1 MRVRMGRTVYHS
13 HASDCLLFL
22 FILLPIS
29 QKRQYKKAMNSANT
43 VDYSVIG
50 IYSMLMVVVG
60 LYVMRFNRSAIEYF
74 RGGSRIPWLVAGLSC
89 FMSGFSAWTFTGAAG
104 VAYQAGVAAIGL
116 YIGNAASFLLG
127 YFVFAARWR
136 RTRITTVMEYLSD
149 RFNPATHQ
157 TFSWVTIFFQLFT
170 SASTL
175 YGLSLFI
182 SSACGFPVTWTI
194 LGAGALII
202 FYCVIGGLWAVVMTD
217 FLQASILM
225 PFCLVLVITS
235 LARVGGVSGLVHSL
249 PPQMK
254 TLHLTGEFGWIY
266 LASWTIMVSFGYN
279 TSAMAQRYF
288 SVDDERSA
296 RKVALLCA
304 VLFFVGAFVWFIP
317 PMAMRVV
324 YPNLATIWPHF
335 ANAGEASYATASL
348 TLLPHGLI
356 GVMLAAMFSATMA
369 NLSAQFNLK
378 SAILSKDVYQTLF
391 RKNAGDHELLV
402 VGWITTFLVGATT
415 TVLAAGMAASGK
427 SVFDIM
433 LTFNTL
439 ISLAY
444 GPPALLG
451 LVVRRTPP
459 WSGMA
464 SFITGLVLGVLGA
477 FVFDWSLIQQ
487 VAIIIPSSFGV
498 FFLSGLLD
506 RGDNAGRARLFKNLN
521 TPVDVA
527 HELKDSPDYTAPVFR
542 FLSATV
548 ATIGAL
554 SLLLLFTAPV
564 SQRGTILWFSGLT
577 LTISAGLWLVRRSPS
592 AVKPT
597 PQALAAPSHD

>member
-1 MRVRMGRTVYHS
+1 
-13 HASDCLLFL
+13 
-22 FILLPIS
+22 
-29 QKRQYKKAMNSANT
+29 MNTANS
-43 VDYSVIG
+43 VDYAVIG
-50 IYSMLMVVVG
+50 LYAMLMVLVG
-60 LYVMRFNRSAIEYF
+60 LYVMRFNRGAAEYF

-104 VAYQAGVAAIGL
+104 VAYRAGFAATGL

-127 YFVFAARWR
+127 YFVFATRWR
-136 RTRITTVMEYLSD
+136 RSRVTTVMEYLSD
-149 RFNPATHQ
+149 RFNPVTHQ

-182 SSACGFPVTWTI
+182 SSACGLPVSWTI
-194 LGAGALII
+194 IGAGALII

-235 LARVGGVSGLVHSL
+235 LLRVGGPSGLIHSL
-249 PPQMK
+249 PAEMK
-254 TLHLTGEFGWIY
+254 TIHLSGEFGWIY
-266 LASWTIMVSFGYN
+266 LLSWTIMVSFGYN

-296 RKVALLCA
+296 RKVALLCCG
-304 VLFFVGAFVWFIP
+304 LFFVGAFLWFIP
-317 PMAMRVV
+317 PMAMRIV
-324 YPNLATIWPHF
+324 YPDLRSVWPALANP
-335 ANAGEASYATASL
+335 GEASYAVASL

-378 SAILSKDVYQTLF
+378 SAILTKDVYQKLFRQMAGDRELLLVGWAATLF
-391 RKNAGDHELLV
+391 IGC
-402 VGWITTFLVGATT
+402 TT
-415 TVLAAGMAASGK
+415 TAIAAYMSASGK
-427 SVFDIM
+427 SVFQIM

-459 WSGMA
+459 WSGLA
-464 SFITGLVLGVLGA
+464 SFMTGLVLGNLGA
-477 FVFDWSLIQQ
+477 FVFHWTLIQQ
-487 VAIIIPSSFGV
+487 VWIIIPSSFGI
-498 FFLSGLLD
+498 FFLSGLFD
-506 RGDNAGRARLFKNLN
+506 HGDNPGRSRLFRNLN
-521 TPVDVA
+521 TPINVA
-527 HELKDSPDYTAPVFR
+527 TELKDSLDYTQPVFR
-542 FLSATV
+542 FLSRTV
-548 ATIGAL
+548 VCIGLL
-554 SLLLLFTAPV
+554 SLLLLLTP
-564 SQRGTILWFSGLT
+564 SGQRGTILWFAGLT
-577 LTISAGLWLVRRSPS
+577 LAIGVSLGFVGGATSSQTAGVRHSSDDERVPS
-592 AVKPT
+592 R
-597 PQALAAPSHD
+597 QG

>member
-1 MRVRMGRTVYHS
+1 
-13 HASDCLLFL
+13 
-22 FILLPIS
+22 
-29 QKRQYKKAMNSANT
+29 MNGANL

-50 IYSMLMVVVG
+50 IYGLLMVVVG
-60 LYVMRFNRSAIEYF
+60 LYVMRFNRGAAEYF

-104 VAYQAGVAAIGL
+104 VAYSHGIVAVGL

-127 YFVFAARWR
+127 YFVFATRWR
-136 RTRITTVMEYLSD
+136 RSRVTTVMEYLSD
-149 RFNPATHQ
+149 RFNPVTHQ

-182 SSACGFPVTWTI
+182 STACGLPVTWTI
-194 LGAGALII
+194 IGAGSLII
-202 FYCVIGGLWAVVMTD
+202 FYCVIGGLWAVVVTD

-235 LARVGGVSGLVHSL
+235 LTKVGGVAGLVHSL
-249 PPQMK
+249 PPEMK
-254 TLHLTGEFGWIY
+254 TLHFSGEFGWIY
-266 LASWTIMVSFGYN
+266 LFSWTIMVSFGYN

-296 RKVALLCA
+296 RKVALLCCC
-304 VLFFVGAFVWFIP
+304 LFFVGAFLWFLP

-324 YPNLATIWPHF
+324 YPDLRTVWPSLANPS
-335 ANAGEASYATASL
+335 EASYAVASL

-378 SAILSKDVYQTLF
+378 SAILSKDVYQTLI
-391 RKNAGDHELLV
+391 RKSAGEGELLV
-402 VGWITTFLVGATT
+402 VGWINTFLIGALTT
-415 TVLAAGMAASGK
+415 AIATLMAASGK
-427 SVFDIM
+427 SVFQIM

-451 LVVRRTPP
+451 LVVRRTPA
-459 WSGMA
+459 WSGLA
-464 SFITGLVLGVLGA
+464 SFMTGLVLGMLGA
-477 FVFDWSLIQQ
+477 FVFHWSLIQQ

-498 FFLSGLLD
+498 FFLSGWLD
-506 RGDNAGRARLFKNLN
+506 RGDSPGRARLFRNLN
-521 TPVDVA
+521 TPVNVGV
-527 HELKDSPDYTAPVFR
+527 ELKDSPDFTREVFQ
-542 FLSATV
+542 FLSL
-548 ATIGAL
+548 TIASIGVL
-554 SLLLLFTAPV
+554 SLLLLVTAP
-564 SQRGTILWFSGLT
+564 SNQRGTILWFAG
-577 LTISAGLWLVRRSPS
+577 LTISISVALRFVRSSARSK
-592 AVKPT
+592 AD
-597 PQALAAPSHD
+597 LAAKAQSGLPLPTANP

>member
-1 MRVRMGRTVYHS
+1 
-13 HASDCLLFL
+13 
-22 FILLPIS
+22 
-29 QKRQYKKAMNSANT
+29 MNIANAA
-43 VDYSVIG
+43 DYSVIA
-50 IYSMLMVVVG
+50 IYGLLMVVVG
-60 LYVMRFNRSAIEYF
+60 LYVMRFNRGAIEYF

-104 VAYQAGVAAIGL
+104 VAYRAGIAAIGL

-127 YFVFAARWR
+127 YFIFAARWR
-136 RTRITTVMEYLSD
+136 RSRITTVMEYLSD
-149 RFNPATHQ
+149 RFNPVTHQ

-202 FYCVIGGLWAVVMTD
+202 FYCVVGGLWAVVMTD

-235 LARVGGVSGLVHSL
+235 LARVGGISGLAHSL
-249 PPQMK
+249 PPEMK
-254 TLHLTGEFGWIY
+254 TLHVTGEFGWIY
-266 LASWTIMVSFGYN
+266 LVSWTIMVSFGYN

-296 RKVALLCA
+296 RKIALLCA
-304 VLFFVGAFVWFIP
+304 GLFFAGAFLWFLP
-317 PMAMRVV
+317 PMAMRVL
-324 YPNLATIWPHF
+324 YPNLAAIWPKL
-335 ANAGEASYATASL
+335 ANPSEASYATASL
-348 TLLPHGLI
+348 ALLPHGLI

-391 RKNAGDHELLV
+391 RKNAGERELLV
-402 VGWITTFLVGATT
+402 VGWITTFLIGASTT
-415 TVLAAGMAASGK
+415 LLAAGMAASGK
-427 SVFDIM
+427 SVFQIM

-451 LVVRRTPP
+451 LVIRRTPP
-459 WSGMA
+459 WSGLA
-464 SFITGLVLGVLGA
+464 SFMTGLVLGMLGA
-477 FVFDWSLIQQ
+477 FVFDWTLIQQ
-487 VAIIIPSSFGV
+487 VAIIIPASFGI
-498 FFLSGLLD
+498 FFLSGLWD
-506 RGDNAGRARLFKNLN
+506 KGDNAGRARLFKNLN
-521 TPVDVA
+521 TPVDITR
-527 HELKDSPDYTAPVFR
+527 ELKDVPDYTAQVFR
-542 FLSATV
+542 FLSATI
-548 ATIGAL
+548 ACIGLL
-554 SLLLLFTAPV
+554 SLLLLVTAPGN
-564 SQRGTILWFSGLT
+564 QRGTILWFAGLT
-577 LTISAGLWLVRRSPS
+577 LAISASLWFVQSPAKARSG
-592 AVKPT
+592 T
-597 PQALAAPSHD
+597 ETEDALTLSSGGR

>member
-1 MRVRMGRTVYHS
+1 MS
-13 HASDCLLFL
+13 
-22 FILLPIS
+22 
-29 QKRQYKKAMNSANT
+29 SANL

-50 IYSMLMVVVG
+50 IYGLLMVVVG
-60 LYVMRFNRSAIEYF
+60 IYVMRFNRGAAEYF
-74 RGGSRIPWLVAGLSC
+74 RGGSRIPWLAAGLSC

-104 VAYQAGVAAIGL
+104 VAYRSGIAAVGL

-127 YFVFAARWR
+127 YFVFAGRWR
-136 RTRITTVMEYLSD
+136 RSRVTTVMEYLSD
-149 RFNPATHQ
+149 RFNPVTHQ

-194 LGAGALII
+194 IGAGALII
-202 FYCVIGGLWAVVMTD
+202 FYCVVGGLWAVVVTD

-235 LARVGGVSGLVHSL
+235 LAKVGGVTGLVHSL
-249 PPQMK
+249 PPEMK
-254 TLHLTGEFGWIY
+254 TIHFSGEFGWIY

-296 RKVALLCA
+296 RKVALLCSG
-304 VLFFVGAFVWFIP
+304 LFLVGAFLWFLP
-317 PMAMRVV
+317 PMAMRVI
-324 YPNLATIWPHF
+324 YPDLHAVWPALANPS
-335 ANAGEASYATASL
+335 EASYAVASL

-378 SAILSKDVYQTLF
+378 SAILSKDVYQTLI
-391 RKNAGDHELLV
+391 RKNAGERELLA
-402 VGWITTFLVGATT
+402 VGWVNTFLIGAMTT
-415 TVLAAGMAASGK
+415 GIATFMAASGK
-427 SVFDIM
+427 SVFQIM

-451 LVVRRTPP
+451 LVVRRTPA
-459 WSGMA
+459 WSGLA
-464 SFITGLVLGVLGA
+464 SFMTGLVLGILGA
-477 FVFDWSLIQQ
+477 FVFHWSLIQQ
-487 VAIIIPSSFGV
+487 VAIIIPSSFGI
-498 FFLSGLLD
+498 FFLSGLFD
-506 RGDNAGRARLFKNLN
+506 PGDSPGRARLFRNLN
-521 TPVDVA
+521 TPVNIGV
-527 HELKDSPDYTAPVFR
+527 ELKDSPDFTAEVFR
-542 FLSATV
+542 FLSR
-548 ATIGAL
+548 TIASIGLL
-554 SLLLLFTAPV
+554 SLLLLLTAP
-564 SQRGTILWFSGLT
+564 SNQRGTILWFAGLT
-577 LTISAGLWLVRRSPS
+577 LSISMALLFVRAS
-592 AVKPT
+592 AATRTDTAADYKDGVP
-597 PQALAAPSHD
+597 APSRHA